1 VIINGKVPHDGAAR
15 IVHRA
20 WRRHADERAGRGR
33 ASERMSE
40 TETRAS
46 GFDHVE
52 AWVFDLDN
60 TLYPPTAICSADRPA
75 HGRVHSNSFGIPL
88 DEAQRLR

>member
-1 VIINGKVPHDGAAR
+1 
-15 IVHRA
+15 
-20 WRRHADERAGRGR
+20 
-33 ASERMSE
+33 MSE

-60 TLYPPTAICSADRPA
+60 TLYPADC
-75 HGRVHSNSFGIPL
+75 NLFGQI
-88 DEAQRLR
+88 D